1 MYGYPRLTILLNQK
15 FSFNVSAGLIYRL
28 MKGLGIQSRMIN
40 RRKKP
45 KTYSTVEQRP
55 NLIKQ
60 LKDKSTVLLTDI
72 TYILVNNRWAYLAS
86 LYDPKTRR
94 VVSHKMSHHM
104 TQELTASVIDEA
116 VIKKLGTIIIHSDMG
131 SQYTRDLFEEILKK
145 YGLKHSYS
153 RKGCP
158 GDNARIESFHSILKR
173 EYVHFQ
179 TFKTLEK
186 AIVGI
191 DSYIRWY
198 NSERLSVI
206 VS

>member
-1 MYGYPRLTILLNQK
+1 
-15 FSFNVSAGLIYRL
+15 
-28 MKGLGIQSRMIN
+28 
-40 RRKKP
+40 
-45 KTYSTVEQRP
+45 
-55 NLIKQ
+55 
-60 LKDKSTVLLTDI
+60 
-72 TYILVNNRWAYLAS
+72 
-86 LYDPKTRR
+86 
-94 VVSHKMSHHM
+94 M

-131 SQYTRDLFEEILKK
+131 SKYTRDLFEEILKK